1 MLDVVAAD
9 AAIRAL
15 LSRHWDVAGTLV
27 PLPGEHDA
35 NFRVTAPDGRGY
47 LLKLHA
53 AGTADA
59 EAEMQAAVLAHLAAR
74 DPGLP
79 VQRAVPAGDGRL
91 VVAVEVAGRRRLA
104 RLTAWLDG
112 TMWADRTGIGDEVRA
127 GLGAMLGRLDRALAD
142 FRHPAAARAY
152 AWDLLRAAEQ
162 RDALG
167 WIPDPDSRT
176 AATAILDRF
185 AAEIV
190 PQLAACPRQVLHND
204 ANDRNLLLDAEGRIA
219 GLVDFGDMVE
229 TARVSEIAVAAA
241 YAAIG
246 APDPVAAI
254 LPLVAAYHEA
264 NPLEQQ
270 EIDVIHELVLARLAV
285 SLCMAARQSRAAP
298 DNAYLLVSQDDVR
311 ATLARFAAQDRHLAR
326 MRIREACGL
335 APNPA
340 APGIVRWLEANA
352 HRFAPVLE
360 TRPAADQ
367 VAILDWDRHGANA
380 GILEELTDPA
390 ALSAWCERQ
399 LAQGGATV
407 GIGRYREDRP
417 VYRAAH
423 FETPDPAERR
433 SIHLGLDLFAPA
445 GTPIRAPIDGVVE
458 AVGDEPAAGGF
469 GGHLLL
475 RHATD
480 DGTPFWTLYGHLRP
494 TSLAGLAPGR
504 AVAAGDRIAVLGD
517 LAENGHW
524 PPHLHLQ
531 LLTHL
536 LEMGV
541 GIWGVAPKSQLEVWE
556 SISPDPNIV
565 AGIPASC
572 SAVPDR
578 TPARLRQLRRRVVGR
593 SLSLSYRDPLKIVGG
608 RGARLID
615 EAGRE
620 WLDMVNNVAHVGHGH
635 PRVVAAAQ
643 AQMARLNTNTRY
655 LHDHLVEYARRLTA
669 TLPAPLS
676 VCFLVNSGSEA
687 NDLAIRLARAHTGRH
702 DLLTLDH
709 AYHGH
714 LTSLIEISP
723 YKFAGPGGQ
732 GRPSHV
738 HVCEMPDLYRGRF
751 RAGDPEVGARYAE
764 DVGRQAAAARARG
777 GVAAFFCES
786 ILGCGGQLVLPDG
799 YLKAAYAHV
808 RAAGGLCV
816 ADEVQVG
823 FGRAGSHM
831 WAFETQGVV
840 PDIVTMGKP
849 IGNGHPM
856 AAVVTT
862 PEIAAAFANGMEYF
876 NTFGGNPVSAAIG
889 LAVLDVIRDERLMH
903 HAAVIGARMVDG
915 LRDLSERHPMIGNV
929 RGLGLFLGV
938 EMVRDRRTLEPAAPE
953 LSALVEAMKTRHG
966 ILLSTEGPHHNVLK
980 IKPPLAFDAADC
992 DRFLAALGGELNRL
1006 ELTSV

>member
-1 MLDVVAAD
+1 MLDLVAAD
-9 AAIRAL
+9 AAIRDL
-15 LSRHWDVAGTLV
+15 LSRHWGLAGTLS

-35 NFRVTAPDGRGY
+35 NLRLVTPDGRAF
-47 LLKLHA
+47 LLKIHA
-53 AGTADA
+53 EGMAEGEAD
-59 EAEMQAAVLAHLAAR
+59 MQAAVLAHLAAC
-74 DPGLP
+74 DPTLP
-79 VQRAVPAGDGRL
+79 VQQVVPAGDGRL
-91 VVAVEVAGRRRLA
+91 VVAAEIAGARRLA

-112 TMWADRTGIGDEVRA
+112 TVWADHPGIDDGMRA
-127 GLGAMLGRLDRALAD
+127 DLGTMLGRLDRALAD
-142 FRHPAAARAY
+142 FSHPAAARTY
-152 AWDLLRAAEQ
+152 AWDLQQAAGQ

-167 WIPDPDSRT
+167 WIADPDSRA

-185 AAEIV
+185 VHEIGPVLAE
-190 PQLAACPRQVLHND
+190 APRQVLHND
-204 ANDRNLLLDAEGRIA
+204 ANDRNLLLDAEGRIT

-229 TARVSEIAVAAA
+229 TARVSEVAVAAA
-241 YAAIG
+241 YAATG
-246 APDPVAAI
+246 APDPVGAI

-264 NPLEQQ
+264 NPLEPR
-270 EIDVIHELVLARLAV
+270 EIDLVHDLVLARLAV

-298 DNAYLLVSQDDVR
+298 ENAAYLQVSQEDVR
-311 ATLARFAAQDRHLAR
+311 ATLARFVAQDRHLAR

-352 HRFAPVLE
+352 HRFAPVIAP
-360 TRPAADQ
+360 RPAPDQ
-367 VAILDWDRHGANA
+367 VAILERLA
-380 GILEELTDPA
+380 GPE
-390 ALSAWCERQ
+390 ALSAWCAAE
-399 LAQGGATV
+399 LAQAGATV

-417 VYRAAH
+417 VYRAPH
-423 FETPDPAERR
+423 FEMPDPAERR

-445 GTPIRAPIDGVVE
+445 GTPVQAPIDGVVE
-458 AVGDEPAAGGF
+458 AVGDAQAPGDYGGT
-469 GGHLLL
+469 LLL
-475 RHATD
+475 RHETG

-494 TSLAGLAPGR
+494 ASLAGLAPGQ
-504 AVAAGDRIAVLGD
+504 AVGAGDRIAALGD

-524 PPHLHLQ
+524 PPHLHFQ

-536 LEMGV
+536 LDMGA

-565 AGIPASC
+565 AGIPAAC
-572 SAVPDR
+572 AVVPDR
-578 TPARLRQLRRRVVGR
+578 PAGRLRQLRRRVVGR
-593 SLSLSYRDPLKIVGG
+593 SLSLSYREPLKIVGG

-615 EAGRE
+615 DAGGE

-635 PRVVAAAQ
+635 PRVAAAAQ

-669 TLPAPLS
+669 TLPEPLS

-687 NDLAIRLARAHTGRH
+687 NDLAIRLARAHTGRR

-732 GRPSHV
+732 GLAPHV

-751 RAGDPEVGARYAE
+751 RAGDPEAGVRYAQ
-764 DVGRQAAAARARG
+764 DVGRKVAAAGAQG

-799 YLKAAYAHV
+799 YLAAAYAQV

-862 PEIAAAFANGMEYF
+862 PAIAASFANGMEYF

-889 LAVLDVIRDERLMH
+889 LAVLDIIRDERLMH
-903 HAAVIGARMVDG
+903 RAATIGARMVAG
-915 LRDLSERHPMIGNV
+915 LRRLAGRHALIGDV

-938 EMVRDRRTLEPAAPE
+938 EMVRGRVTQEPAAKE

-980 IKPPLAFDAADC
+980 IKPPLAFDEADC
-992 DRFLAALGGELNRL
+992 DRFLGALDEELGRAAISGR
-1006 ELTSV
+1006 S